1 MFRIITFF
9 LTILITFVSAGYDD
23 SNEEFVNSKVA
34 FADDNYNGD
43 DTWLIYWYICGSN
56 LETESQAATIDL
68 TEMINSR
75 FPSNVKVLIQAGGS
89 NQWHNSVIKANQIN
103 RCLFDGEDLYELES
117 LPDADMGNAN
127 TLADFLRYGKDNFDV
142 DHRVFVFWD
151 HGGGSVGGVCKDER
165 TGNSLSLNDVREA
178 FESVYPLSAENPP
191 FEMIGFDACLMA
203 TYDNANNLHG
213 LTKYMTASEEIE
225 PGCGWE
231 YTSWLNALGNNPSMS
246 GAELGKIICDTYIE
260 GCAQYGVEDAATLS
274 VIDVSKMPEVQNAYE
289 NFGVEALRLSAQN
302 PQKFFSS
309 FSRSA
314 NSAENYGGNTRESG
328 YFDMVDLGDLAKK
341 SKNLLPQTSQQ
352 LINTIDNAVIY
363 KVQGVYRNQ
372 GSGISGFYP
381 YDGGNQIFNMY
392 MHIDAAP
399 LVSKCLY
406 YHLIYGTMPGVGKFI
421 LDNIQIDTPQMEM
434 TPPSQ
439 KQNIFNI
446 ADLEDTKIQ
455 IDNENNAF
463 VQLNEAQMDLISSV
477 HCLLAY
483 VDVDNDLILFLGS
496 DANINAN
503 WEDGIFKDNFNG
515 TWPMLDGHPV
525 YVEIV
530 SEAEVDEDGNIQG
543 YNFYSVPIKLNGV
556 KCNLQVV
563 YDYKIGQYK
572 ILGARRENVPG
583 GMADRNLIKLKA
595 GDEITTIHYA
605 MTISGDEDDFTEV
618 EAETFK
624 IDDNP
629 KFDDEEVGD
638 GEYGYL
644 FEFITPDNESADS
657 ELVHFSIKNGEIF
670 SSRIED

>member
-1 MFRIITFF
+1 MFRKIAFF
-9 LTILITFVSAGYDD
+9 LTILITFVSVGCDD
-23 SNEEFVNSKVA
+23 SNEEFVNSNVA
-34 FADDNYNGD
+34 FADTYNAD
-43 DTWLIYWYICGSN
+43 DTWLVYWYICGSN
-56 LETESQAATIDL
+56 LETEGQAATIDL
-68 TEMINSR
+68 TEMFNSHI
-75 FPSNVKVLIQAGGS
+75 PSNVKVLIQAGGS
-89 NQWHNSVIKANQIN
+89 NQWHNSIIKENQIN
-103 RCLFDGEDLYELES
+103 RCLFDGENLYELET
-117 LPDADMGNAN
+117 LPDADMGSSA
-127 TLADFLRYGKDNFDV
+127 TLADFLRYGKNNFNV
-142 DHRVFVFWD
+142 DHKVFIFWD
-151 HGGGSVGGVCKDER
+151 HGGGSVGGICQDER

-178 FESVYPLSAENPP
+178 FESVYPSSVEDPP

-213 LTKYMTASEEIE
+213 LTRYMTASEEIE

-231 YTSWLNALGNNPSMS
+231 YTGWLNALGENPAMN
-246 GAELGKIICDTYIE
+246 GAKLGQIICDTYIA
-260 GCAQYGVEDAATLS
+260 GCAQYNVENSATLS
-274 VIDVSKMPEVQNAYE
+274 VIDISKMPNLQSAYE

-341 SKNLLPQTSQQ
+341 SKTLLPQTSQQ
-352 LINTIDNAVIY
+352 LINSINDAVIY
-363 KVQGVYRNQ
+363 KVHGIYRDQ

-381 YDGGNQIFNMY
+381 YDGGNQLFNMY
-392 MHIDAAP
+392 SHISAAP

-406 YHLIYGTMPGVGKFI
+406 YHLIYGTMPEAGKFI
-421 LDNIQIDTPQMEM
+421 LDNIQIDTPQSEIT
-434 TPPSQ
+434 TPTQ

-463 VQLNEAQMDLISSV
+463 VQLNEAQMDLLSSV

-483 VDVDNDLILFLGS
+483 VDVEDDLVLFLGS
-496 DANINAN
+496 DANVNAD
-503 WEDGIFKDNFNG
+503 WENGVFSDNFDG

-530 SEAEVDEDGNIQG
+530 SEAEVDEYGNVQG
-543 YNFYSVPIKLNGV
+543 YNLYSVPIKLNDV
-556 KCNLQVV
+556 RCNLQIA
-563 YDYKIGQYK
+563 YDHKIGQYE
-572 ILGARRENVPG
+572 ILGARRENISG

-595 GDEITTIHYA
+595 GDKITTIHYT

-618 EAETFK
+618 EAETFT
-624 IDDNP
+624 INNNP
-629 KFDDEEVGD
+629 KFEDEEMGD

-644 FEFITPDNESADS
+644 FEFITPDNNTADS
-657 ELVHFSIKNGEIF
+657 ELVHFSIRDGEIF
-670 SSRIED
+670 TSLIED